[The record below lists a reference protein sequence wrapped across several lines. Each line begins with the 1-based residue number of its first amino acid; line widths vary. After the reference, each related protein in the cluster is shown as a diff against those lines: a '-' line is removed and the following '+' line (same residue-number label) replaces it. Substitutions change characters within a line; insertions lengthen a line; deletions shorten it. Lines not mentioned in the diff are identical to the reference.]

1 MDRFNTTRTED
12 HSILILVVLISLV
25 LIFLAGLA
33 WMFARLYAAYSYRKR
48 KEQERTSSAEPGNQG
63 EDLPPTYEEAV
74 KMQTFNFIV

>member
-1 MDRFNTTRTED
+1 MDRFNTARTED
-12 HSILILVVLISLV
+12 HSILIFILLFL
-25 LIFLAGLA
+25 LAGLA
-33 WMFARLYAAYSYRKR
+33 WMFARLYAAYRYRKR